1 MQPSGPT
8 HGGSDSGSRLDDE
21 EPRPAGRART
31 LAGAPS
37 GNLDGIDTV
46 SSRALPAREEAP
58 QVPSVRDAEAEDFDD
73 EDGPG
78 FDLGR
83 RQLLTALAA
92 VVVIVAILYVG
103 LPLLPGIE
111 KSFGHIK
118 DGQPAWLAASFGFAV
133 LSFVG
138 YVLMFRGVYRTG
150 GNHRIDLAASYQIT
164 MAGLAATRILAAGG
178 AGGLV
183 LTAWAL
189 RQAGMDRRAVADR
202 TVTFLVLMYVP
213 YMLAIVVG
221 GLGMR
226 LEIFPGSTAWG
237 ITVLPA
243 ILGAAVIVLA
253 ATAALVPSDLE
264 RRIQHWGE
272 HGGRRARIA
281 HRLANL
287 PASAS
292 TGVRGAWAH
301 VRRGDLV
308 TFGAFLYWGA
318 QVASL
323 WAAFKAFGVS
333 PPVAVVTLGFFIGM
347 LGNLLPLPGGVGGVD
362 GGMIGALAA
371 LGAGADKS
379 GVVLAAVLTY
389 RVFAFWLPTIPG
401 FIAYLQLRR
410 TVAGWKEERRS
421 ERAAPESAE
430 AASAA

>member
-8 HGGSDSGSRLDDE
+8 NGSAQVNHDELDD
-21 EPRPAGRART
+21 
-31 LAGAPS
+31 
-37 GNLDGIDTV
+37 
-46 SSRALPAREEAP
+46 
-58 QVPSVRDAEAEDFDD
+58 D
-73 EDGPG
+73 EPG
-78 FDLGR
+78 FDLGK
-83 RQLLTALAA
+83 RQILTGLAA
-92 VVVIVAILYVG
+92 VVVIVGILYVV

-111 KSFGHIK
+111 ESFGKIR
-118 DGQPAWLAASFGFAV
+118 DGQPLWLAASFGFAV

-138 YVLMFRGVYRTG
+138 YVLMFRGVYRAG
-150 GNHRIDLAASYQIT
+150 GNPNITLAVSYEIT
-164 MAGLAATRILAAGG
+164 LAGLAATRILAAGG

-189 RQAGMDRRAVADR
+189 RQAGMDRREVADR

-226 LEIFPGSTAWG
+226 WGLFPGPTTWG

-243 ILGAAVIVLA
+243 LLGGAVILVA
-253 ATAALVPSDLE
+253 IVAALVPSDLE
-264 RRIQHWGE
+264 RRLQHYGE
-272 HGGRRARIA
+272 RGGRRGKIA
-281 HRLANL
+281 HRLANV

-292 TGVRGAWAH
+292 TGVRGAWSH

-333 PPVAVVTLGFFIGM
+333 PPVAVVTLGFFVGM

-362 GGMIGALAA
+362 GGMIGSLAA
-371 LGAGADKS
+371 LGQEWGAAS
-379 GVVLAAVLTY
+379 AAVLTY
-389 RVFAFWLPTIPG
+389 RIFAFWLPTIPG

-410 TVAGWKEERRS
+410 TVAGWKEERR
-421 ERAAPESAE
+421 
-430 AASAA
+430 AASAKSSEAPPDAAPAATG

>member
-1 MQPSGPT
+1 MLPSGPT
-8 HGGSDSGSRLDDE
+8 NGTVLDDDLDDE
-21 EPRPAGRART
+21 
-31 LAGAPS
+31 
-37 GNLDGIDTV
+37 
-46 SSRALPAREEAP
+46 
-58 QVPSVRDAEAEDFDD
+58 
-73 EDGPG
+73 PG

-83 RQLLTALAA
+83 RQIITGVAA
-92 VVVIVAILYVG
+92 VVVIVGILYVG

-111 KSFGHIK
+111 KSFGRIRN
-118 DGQPAWLAASFGFAV
+118 GQPLWLAASFGFAV
-133 LSFVG
+133 LSFLG

-150 GNHRIDLAASYQIT
+150 GNTRIDMAASYQIT

-189 RQAGMDRRAVADR
+189 RQAGMDRREVADR

-226 LEIFPGSTAWG
+226 WGIFPGPQTWG

-243 ILGAAVIVLA
+243 LLGATVIAVAIV
-253 ATAALVPSDLE
+253 AALVPSDLE

-272 HGGRRARIA
+272 HGGRRGKIA

-292 TGVRGAWAH
+292 TGVRGAWSH
-301 VRRGDLV
+301 VRRGDWV
-308 TFGAFLYWGA
+308 TFGAFIYWGA

-323 WAAFKAFGVS
+323 WAAFRAFGAT

-371 LGAGADKS
+371 LGHGGGIA
-379 GVVLAAVLTY
+379 VAAVLTY

-410 TVAGWKEERRS
+410 TVARWKDERRAGPPPVPDGTPA
-421 ERAAPESAE
+421 RAG
-430 AASAA
+430 

>member
-1 MQPSGPT
+1 MQPPQPT
-8 HGGSDSGSRLDDE
+8 HGRGSSEHADDPEVELRPTAAELAQNTLPPTSLQEEQRVALAHADDDIDE
-21 EPRPAGRART
+21 EE
-31 LAGAPS
+31 PS
-37 GNLDGIDTV
+37 
-46 SSRALPAREEAP
+46 
-58 QVPSVRDAEAEDFDD
+58 
-73 EDGPG
+73 

-83 RQLLTALAA
+83 RQLLTGVGA
-92 VVVIVAILYVG
+92 VIVIAAILYVG
-103 LPLLPGIE
+103 LPLLIPGLE
-111 KSFGHIK
+111 ESFGRIR
-118 DGQPAWLAASFGFAV
+118 DGQPAWLAASLGFAI

-226 LEIFPGSTAWG
+226 WGIFPGSTAWG

-243 ILGAAVIVLA
+243 ILGIAVILLA

-272 HGGRRARIA
+272 HGGRRGRIA

-308 TFGAFLYWGA
+308 TFGAFIYWGA

-333 PPVAVVTLGFFIGM
+333 PPVAVVTVGFFVGM

-362 GGMIGALAA
+362 GGMLGALSA
-371 LGAGADKS
+371 LGAGAGAGNT
-379 GVVLAAVLTY
+379 GVILAAVLTY

-410 TVAGWKEERRS
+410 TVAGWKEERRA
-421 ERAAPESAE
+421 ERTASAE
-430 AASAA
+430 AAAASAA

>member
-1 MQPSGPT
+1 MRPPVPT
-8 HGGSDSGSRLDDE
+8 SDSASVGDGDEPERKPAPVADAPATDDARVTGHGPASPILTAPGAPELDD
-21 EPRPAGRART
+21 
-31 LAGAPS
+31 
-37 GNLDGIDTV
+37 LD
-46 SSRALPAREEAP
+46 
-58 QVPSVRDAEAEDFDD
+58 DD
-73 EDGPG
+73 EDEPR

-83 RQLLTALAA
+83 RQVITGIAA
-92 VVVIVAILYVG
+92 VVVISAVLYVG

-111 KSFGHIK
+111 KSFGRIR
-118 DGQPAWLAASFGFAV
+118 DGEPLWLAASFGFAFV
-133 LSFVG
+133 SFAG

-150 GNHRIDLAASYQIT
+150 GNERIDLAASYQIT
-164 MAGLAATRILAAGG
+164 MAGLAATRLLAAGG

-202 TVTFLVLMYVP
+202 TVTFLALMYFP
-213 YMLAIVVG
+213 YMLAIIVG

-226 LEIFPGSTAWG
+226 WGIFPGPRTWG

-243 ILGAAVIVLA
+243 LLGGAVIAIAVA
-253 ATAALVPSDLE
+253 AAMVPSDLE
-264 RRIQHWGE
+264 RRIEHWGKG
-272 HGGRRARIA
+272 GGRRGRIA
-281 HRLANL
+281 QRLANL

-292 TGVRGAWAH
+292 TGVRGAWSH

-308 TFGAFLYWGA
+308 TFGAFLYWAA

-323 WAAFKAFGVS
+323 WAAFKAFGAS

-371 LGAGADKS
+371 LGHGG
-379 GVVLAAVLTY
+379 GVAVAAVLTY

-410 TVAGWKEERRS
+410 TVARWKEERRIARGVAS
-421 ERAAPESAE
+421 GQRAPAPAG
-430 AASAA
+430 

>member
-8 HGGSDSGSRLDDE
+8 HGSGDSSAVGESE
-21 EPRPAGRART
+21 EDLPPTPSLASAHLPRDLPSA
-31 LAGAPS
+31 AP
-37 GNLDGIDTV
+37 LDGSGGGETD
-46 SSRALPAREEAP
+46 
-58 QVPSVRDAEAEDFDD
+58 DADEDD
-73 EDGPG
+73 DGPG
-78 FDLGR
+78 IALR
-83 RQLLTALAA
+83 RGQLVVAVLAA
-92 VVVIVAILYVG
+92 VVVLALLYIG
-103 LPLLPGIE
+103 LPLIPGIQE
-111 KSFGHIK
+111 DFGK
-118 DGQPAWLAASFGFAV
+118 LRDGQPLWLAASFGFA
-133 LSFVG
+133 LASFFG
-138 YVLMFRGVYRTG
+138 YVLMFRGVYRVG

-189 RQAGMDRRAVADR
+189 RQAGMDRRSVADR

-226 LEIFPGSTAWG
+226 WGLFPGPRTWG

-243 ILGAAVIVLA
+243 LLGGTVIVLA
-253 ATAALVPSDLE
+253 AVAALVPADLE

-272 HGGRRARIA
+272 SGGRRGRIA
-281 HRLANL
+281 ARLANL

-308 TFGAFLYWGA
+308 TFGAFVYWGA

-323 WAAFKAFGVS
+323 WAAFRAFGETPS
-333 PPVAVVTLGFFIGM
+333 VAVVTLGFFIGM

-362 GGMIGALAA
+362 GGMIGALTA
-371 LGAGADKS
+371 LGYGG
-379 GVVLAAVLTY
+379 GVAVLAVLAY
-389 RVFAFWLPTIPG
+389 RLFAFWLPTIPG

-410 TVAGWKEERRS
+410 TVARWKEERRTEQAS
-421 ERAAPESAE
+421 RTRARPAY
-430 AASAA
+430 

>member
-1 MQPSGPT
+1 MQSSGPT
-8 HGGSDSGSRLDDE
+8 LGSADLDDD
-21 EPRPAGRART
+21 
-31 LAGAPS
+31 
-37 GNLDGIDTV
+37 LDD
-46 SSRALPAREEAP
+46 
-58 QVPSVRDAEAEDFDD
+58 
-73 EDGPG
+73 DGPG

-83 RQLLTALAA
+83 RQIVTGVAA
-92 VVVIVAILYVG
+92 VVVIVAVLYVG

-111 KSFGHIK
+111 ESFGRITT
-118 DGQPAWLAASFGFAV
+118 GEPLWLAASFGFTV
-133 LSFVG
+133 LSFAG

-150 GNHRIDLAASYQIT
+150 GNTRIDLAVSYQIT

-189 RQAGMDRRAVADR
+189 RQSGMDRREVADR

-213 YMLAIVVG
+213 YMLAIIVG

-226 LEIFPGSTAWG
+226 WGLFPGPQTWG

-243 ILGAAVIVLA
+243 LLGGAVITIAIVA
-253 ATAALVPSDLE
+253 AMVPSDLE

-272 HGGRRARIA
+272 SGGRRGKVAQ
-281 HRLANL
+281 RLANL
-287 PASAS
+287 PASTS

-318 QVASL
+318 QVAAL
-323 WAAFKAFGVS
+323 WAAFQAFGAS
-333 PPVAVVTLGFFIGM
+333 PPLAVVTLGFFIGM

-371 LGAGADKS
+371 LGHGG
-379 GVVLAAVLTY
+379 GVAVAAVLTY

-401 FIAYLQLRR
+401 FIAFLQLRH
-410 TVAGWKEERRS
+410 TVAGWKEERRAARS
-421 ERAAPESAE
+421 AATTTPAPAAP
-430 AASAA
+430 

>member
-1 MQPSGPT
+1 MRPPVPT
-8 HGGSDSGSRLDDE
+8 RDVSPGGDGEEPLDPGAHEPPTAPVPVRRAEEGTLRPAAIPDEDDDDLDD
-21 EPRPAGRART
+21 
-31 LAGAPS
+31 
-37 GNLDGIDTV
+37 
-46 SSRALPAREEAP
+46 
-58 QVPSVRDAEAEDFDD
+58 
-73 EDGPG
+73 DGPS

-83 RQLLTALAA
+83 RQIITGVAA
-92 VVVIVAILYVG
+92 VVVIAGVLYVG

-111 KSFGHIK
+111 QSFGRIN
-118 DGQPAWLAASFGFAV
+118 DGEPLWLAASFGLAFA
-133 LSFVG
+133 SFAG
-138 YVLMFRGVYRTG
+138 YVLMFRGVYKAG
-150 GNHRIDLAASYQIT
+150 GNERIDLAASYQIT

-202 TVTFLVLMYVP
+202 TVTFLVLMYFP

-226 LEIFPGSTAWG
+226 WGIFPGPRAWE

-243 ILGAAVIVLA
+243 LVGAAVIAIALA
-253 ATAALVPSDLE
+253 AALVPADLE
-264 RRIQHWGE
+264 RRIDHWGE
-272 HGGRRARIA
+272 RGGRRGRIA
-281 HRLANL
+281 QRLANL

-308 TFGAFLYWGA
+308 TIGAFLYWGA

-323 WAAFKAFGVS
+323 WAAFQAFGVTV
-333 PPVAVVTLGFFIGM
+333 PVAVVTLGFFLGM

-371 LGAGADKS
+371 LGYGG
-379 GVVLAAVLTY
+379 GVAVAAVLTY

-410 TVAGWKEERRS
+410 TVAGWKAERRAAKT
-421 ERAAPESAE
+421 ERGRLARAAE
-430 AASAA
+430 AG

>member
-1 MQPSGPT
+1 MQPSGPI
-8 HGGSDSGSRLDDE
+8 HGSATSDDDLDDE
-21 EPRPAGRART
+21 
-31 LAGAPS
+31 
-37 GNLDGIDTV
+37 
-46 SSRALPAREEAP
+46 
-58 QVPSVRDAEAEDFDD
+58 
-73 EDGPG
+73 PG

-83 RQLLTALAA
+83 RQVVTGLAA
-92 VVVIVAILYVG
+92 VTVIVGVLYVG

-111 KSFGHIK
+111 ESFGRIR
-118 DGQPAWLAASFGFAV
+118 DGAPLWLAASFGFAV

-150 GNHRIDLAASYQIT
+150 GNTRIDVAASYQIT

-189 RQAGMDRRAVADR
+189 RQAGMDRREVADR

-226 LEIFPGSTAWG
+226 WGIFPGPQTWG

-243 ILGAAVIVLA
+243 LLGATVIAVAIV
-253 ATAALVPSDLE
+253 AALVPSDLE

-272 HGGRRARIA
+272 HGGRRGKIA

-292 TGVRGAWAH
+292 TGVRGAWSH
-301 VRRGDLV
+301 VRRGDWV
-308 TFGAFLYWGA
+308 TFGAFIYWGA

-323 WAAFKAFGVS
+323 WAAFQAFGAS
-333 PPVAVVTLGFFIGM
+333 PPLAVVTLGFFIGM

-371 LGAGADKS
+371 LGAGS
-379 GVVLAAVLTY
+379 GQGGVILAAVLTY

-410 TVAGWKEERRS
+410 TVARWKEERRA
-421 ERAAPESAE
+421 ERPPVTDADADAEAASE

>member
-8 HGGSDSGSRLDDE
+8 NGSAQATHDELDD
-21 EPRPAGRART
+21 
-31 LAGAPS
+31 
-37 GNLDGIDTV
+37 
-46 SSRALPAREEAP
+46 
-58 QVPSVRDAEAEDFDD
+58 D
-73 EDGPG
+73 EPG

-83 RQLLTALAA
+83 RQIITGIAA
-92 VVVIVAILYVG
+92 VIVIAAVLYVG

-111 KSFGHIK
+111 ESFGLIR
-118 DGQPAWLAASFGFAV
+118 DGQPLWLAASFGFAV

-150 GNHRIDLAASYQIT
+150 GNQRITLAVSYEIT

-189 RQAGMDRRAVADR
+189 RQAGMDRREVADR

-226 LEIFPGSTAWG
+226 WGVFPGPQTWG

-243 ILGAAVIVLA
+243 LLGGTVIAAAIVA
-253 ATAALVPSDLE
+253 SLVPSDLE

-272 HGGRRARIA
+272 RGGRRGKIA
-281 HRLANL
+281 QRLANV

-323 WAAFKAFGVS
+323 WAAFRAFGAE

-362 GGMIGALAA
+362 GGMIGSLAA
-371 LGAGADKS
+371 LGHGG
-379 GVVLAAVLTY
+379 GVAVAAVLTY

-410 TVAGWKEERRS
+410 TVAGWKEERRAA
-421 ERAAPESAE
+421 RAAPPD
-430 AASAA
+430 AAPAPAG